1 MPITARQ
8 FGFKPN
14 TNALNITGYTDQGIL
29 VIQDGT
35 PTWGSHG
42 DVHLSY
48 PTTMW
53 HMGPDESRADF
64 DYVICYTVNVEGSF
78 TKFNTEGTVGDAGY
92 FPGDSSDQSGYLYN
106 GTAVG
111 IAFKGATAE
120 NFVGVAEDLTG
131 QSFDDADAAATW
143 LNDNSCWTNHPVS
156 GNSPTPATSATTLAT
171 SATTIAENP
180 RGEATEAPEPTL
192 ATSATTE
199 APSGGEPSE
208 SYSYFTFTNCDGMSN
223 AGVLR
228 YAGTSPNVNPGN
240 AIDVQNYIQPAKWNG
255 DRNGLIGDPTD
266 EAAWNAALLK
276 WTFTDPVILGIC
288 EG

>member
-42 DVHLSY
+42 DAHLAY

-53 HMGPDESRADF
+53 HMGPNEDRADF
-64 DYVICYTVNVEGSF
+64 EYVICYTVNVEGSF

-143 LNDNSCWTNHPVS
+143 LNDNSCWTNYPVS
-156 GNSPTPATSATTLAT
+156 GGSPTPATTQAP
-171 SATTIAENP
+171 TTIGENP
-180 RGEATEAPEPTL
+180 REDPTFATTQ

-199 APSGGEPSE
+199 APGGGDEPSE

-228 YAGTSPNVNPGN
+228 YAGTNPNVTPGN

-255 DRNGLIGDPTD
+255 DRNGLIGEPAD

-276 WTFTDPVILGIC
+276 WTFTDPVVLGIC

>member
-35 PTWGSHG
+35 PLWGQHG
-42 DVHLSY
+42 DAHLSY

-64 DYVICYTVNVEGSF
+64 DYVICYTVNVEGGF

-92 FPGDSSDQSGYLYN
+92 FPGDSSDQSAYQYN
-106 GTAVG
+106 GAAVG

-143 LNDNSCWTNHPVS
+143 LNDNNCWTNHPVS
-156 GNSPTPATSATTLAT
+156 GNSPTSATTQAPTTNSEGPREEGTDAT
-171 SATTIAENP
+171 FATFATTQ
-180 RGEATEAPEPTL
+180 

-199 APSGGEPSE
+199 SGGGEPSE
-208 SYSYFTFTNCDGMSN
+208 LYNYFTFTNCDGLSN

-228 YAGTSPNVNPGN
+228 YAGTSPNVTPGN

-255 DRNGLIGDPTD
+255 DRNGLIGEPTN
-266 EAAWNAALLK
+266 EAAWNAAPLK